1 MKPTAGAALAALL
14 FASAGVSAQDADDAD
29 ASVQVVEEIIVTAFK
44 RAQALGD
51 MAASASALGADD
63 LASRGI
69 DDMNDIQHAVPSMHF
84 GQLLGEQILA
94 IRGVSSFNRAPGVA
108 VSLDGIYQARTTSAQ
123 LSQLD
128 LERVE
133 VLRGPQGTLYGRNS
147 NGGAVNFISAT
158 PTEALSGRVKAG
170 YAGFDELSGEAVLSG
185 PLNDRLGF
193 RLAASVRDMGE
204 GWVENLSPGYDDLM
218 QGRTSAV
225 RLKLAGQL
233 TERLDMAFLYARSD
247 IEGPLDHF
255 AYVTDNRDL
264 PVVGFVLPQLREPET
279 LLTLDPLKIYNAGR
293 NDSDRE
299 YDLFGLTLTL
309 ETAAGTLKSIT
320 ARQDF
325 KDRFDM
331 PRDATSRA
339 FFLTWDISNTETFTQ
354 ELTFAGGGDAFDWI
368 VGAFYLKDDYNRHTH
383 FTLPEP
389 IFFFVSGG
397 ATMQFNNWKYES
409 DSTAAFVDGT
419 WRLNDRTRLSAGA
432 RHTRDEMSEAHVNWA
447 TGANFVGDP
456 VACEAAYDEDWSS
469 TTVRAVLQYDVSDA
483 GMAYGSYSQGY
494 KQGGVVQYEC
504 EPPFDPEYIDA
515 LEIGYKSTFLDGAGN
530 MAAAL
535 FYYDYADFQVTQVRG
550 IRTFTANAGDA
561 SILGGELELSVR
573 AGERWLLSG
582 NVTLLNSE
590 YKDFINTDGIRP
602 ELGEQ
607 QLQGNSLNN
616 APERSFNLGVA
627 YTIPDLGQLGGALT
641 LRADVAYRSKIYF
654 REFNEPGDAQEGYTL
669 LHLNVNWESADGAW
683 RARLFAR
690 NATDEEYLNNIF
702 ASDVAGGRFG
712 TWAAPRQIG
721 FEVTREFGAR

>member
-1 MKPTAGAALAALL
+1 MKPTVSAVLAALL
-14 FASAGVSAQDADDAD
+14 FVNAGVAAQDADDAD

-147 NGGAVNFISAT
+147 NGGAVNFISAA

-309 ETAAGTLKSIT
+309 ETDAGT
-320 ARQDF
+320 
-325 KDRFDM
+325 
-331 PRDATSRA
+331 
-339 FFLTWDISNTETFTQ
+339 
-354 ELTFAGGGDAFDWI
+354 
-368 VGAFYLKDDYNRHTH
+368 
-383 FTLPEP
+383 
-389 IFFFVSGG
+389 
-397 ATMQFNNWKYES
+397 
-409 DSTAAFVDGT
+409 
-419 WRLNDRTRLSAGA
+419 
-432 RHTRDEMSEAHVNWA
+432 
-447 TGANFVGDP
+447 
-456 VACEAAYDEDWSS
+456 
-469 TTVRAVLQYDVSDA
+469 
-483 GMAYGSYSQGY
+483 
-494 KQGGVVQYEC
+494 
-504 EPPFDPEYIDA
+504 
-515 LEIGYKSTFLDGAGN
+515 
-530 MAAAL
+530 
-535 FYYDYADFQVTQVRG
+535 
-550 IRTFTANAGDA
+550 
-561 SILGGELELSVR
+561 
-573 AGERWLLSG
+573 
-582 NVTLLNSE
+582 
-590 YKDFINTDGIRP
+590 
-602 ELGEQ
+602 
-607 QLQGNSLNN
+607 
-616 APERSFNLGVA
+616 
-627 YTIPDLGQLGGALT
+627 
-641 LRADVAYRSKIYF
+641 
-654 REFNEPGDAQEGYTL
+654 
-669 LHLNVNWESADGAW
+669 
-683 RARLFAR
+683 
-690 NATDEEYLNNIF
+690 
-702 ASDVAGGRFG
+702 
-712 TWAAPRQIG
+712 
-721 FEVTREFGAR
+721 